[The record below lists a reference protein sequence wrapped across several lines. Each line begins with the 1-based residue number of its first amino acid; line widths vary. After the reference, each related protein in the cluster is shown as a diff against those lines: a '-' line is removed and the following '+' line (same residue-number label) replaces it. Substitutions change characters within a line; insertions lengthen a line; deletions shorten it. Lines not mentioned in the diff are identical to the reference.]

1 MLMHPGFIRIDHNT
15 PSPST
20 VSSRSFASIDHII
33 MPRPMPRQRP
43 RKRKSPKGG
52 GKKKEIMEDVHEDAL
67 EVEGFGDDG
76 VYDPDYDEEDDEDD
90 EDDAAV
96 VAEVVNSDD
105 EEAPVESVA
114 SLPSLNSIWDS
125 DKIEKLLDKKG
136 GMTWKCGHCV
146 SIFAGHNATK
156 CLYHVCCEKGENIR
170 PCSGTIPTE
179 YRRMYNE
186 LMKKKKEKKGIIHS
200 TTNHI
205 KQRMIDSQEDIAS
218 SIPDKKRSKVGVGG
232 LGLESQRKVNTVQPS
247 MERYYDIPI
256 ESNNATRSVTSSSST
271 TAASSFSKK
280 IPKGRHQLKL
290 GPNMV
295 NPELKKNLDVAVADW
310 IHSCNLPF
318 YLAED
323 QKFKHMLSLAR
334 HSPANYV
341 PPNRR
346 AVGGVLL
353 TANYNHVW
361 DQSVADLKKGA
372 ETFGL
377 TFYGDGA
384 TIQRNPKM
392 NLLCAGVHNPC
403 AVLDIAD
410 CSGHMSRGGKKDAA
424 YIARLFLPIMRKLDP
439 EKCLG
444 DLLFFDGASNVQKAA
459 EIISKHFPRCTVLHG
474 GEHVLSLY
482 FTDIFHLEQFKLLIK
497 FHARVSVSDERYLS
511 FSWTSFIFA
520 HISFIV
526 LS

>member
-1 MLMHPGFIRIDHNT
+1 MHMHPSFIRIDQNI

-20 VSSRSFASIDHII
+20 VSSRSFASLNHFV
-33 MPRPMPRQRP
+33 MPKPRPR
-43 RKRKSPKGG
+43 RKNRSTNGDG
-52 GKKKEIMEDVHEDAL
+52 NHKETTQDVHGDAQD
-67 EVEGFGDDG
+67 VEGFGDDG
-76 VYDPDYDEEDDEDD
+76 VYDPDYEEEEDEEDD
-90 EDDAAV
+90 AV

-105 EEAPVESVA
+105 EGPPIESVA

-136 GMTWKCGHCV
+136 GLTWKCWHCV

-156 CLYHVCCEKGENIR
+156 CLYHVCKEKGENIR

-179 YRRMYNE
+179 YHHMYNE
-186 LMKKKKEKKGIIHS
+186 LMKKKKQKKGIIHS
-200 TTNHI
+200 TTKHM
-205 KQRMIDSQEDIAS
+205 KQRIVDSQEDIAL
-218 SIPDKKRSKVGVGG
+218 SIPDKKRAKIGVCSV
-232 LGLESQRKVNTVQPS
+232 ESQRKVNTVQPS

-271 TAASSFSKK
+271 TAASSISKK

-290 GPNMV
+290 GQNMV
-295 NPELKKNLDVAVADW
+295 NPELKKNLDVAVSDW

-323 QKFKHMLSLAR
+323 PKFKHMLSLAR

-372 ETFGL
+372 DIYGL

-444 DLLFFDGASNVQKAA
+444 DLLYFDGASNVQKAA

-474 GEHVLSLY
+474 GEHVVSLY
-482 FTDIFHLEQFKLLIK
+482 FSDIFHLDQFKMLIK
-497 FHARVSVSDERYLS
+497 FHARVSVPRFHLS
-511 FSWTSFIFA
+511 FCLMNVSHYF